1 MNVVMKKIY
10 SLLKKSELSK
20 FILHVKISSLIF
32 SALSEEE
39 MKNLQRSERALLFQ
53 SETCSQALLFGNLAK
68 YCLLCYMYDLT

>member
-1 MNVVMKKIY
+1 MKKIY
-10 SLLKKSELSK
+10 NFPKKSELSK

-53 SETCSQALLFGNLAK
+53 SEHDLLGGFVV
-68 YCLLCYMYDLT
+68 

>member
-39 MKNLQRSERALLFQ
+39 K
-53 SETCSQALLFGNLAK
+53 T
-68 YCLLCYMYDLT
+68 